1 MRTTIHVFAGAKHFE
16 IAARMKLP
24 NLPLGAH
31 LYYPHARNWAKVV
44 KKDAVKQ
51 TVSVATERVP
61 SCYKTKA
68 LILSV

>member
-1 MRTTIHVFAGAKHFE
+1 MQKIIHVFAGANHFE

-31 LYYPHARNWAKVV
+31 LYYPHAKNWAKVV
-44 KKDAVKQ
+44 KKGTVKE
-51 TVSVATERVP
+51 TVTVPIKRVP
-61 SCYKTKA
+61 AIYKTKA

>member
-31 LYYPHARNWAKVV
+31 LYYPHARNWTKVV
-44 KKDAVKQ
+44 KKGAVKE
-51 TVSVATERVP
+51 TVPVPIKRVP
-61 SCYKTKA
+61 AIYKTKA

>member
-1 MRTTIHVFAGAKHFE
+1 MRTIIHVFAGAKHFE

-31 LYYPHARNWAKVV
+31 LYYPHAKNWAKVV
-44 KKDAVKQ
+44 KKGAVKE
-51 TVSVATERVP
+51 TVTVP
-61 SCYKTKA
+61 IKGVPAIYKTKA

>member
-1 MRTTIHVFAGAKHFE
+1 MRTIIHVFAGAKHFE

-31 LYYPHARNWAKVV
+31 LYYPHAKNWAKVV
-44 KKDAVKQ
+44 KKGTVKE
-51 TVSVATERVP
+51 TVTVPIKRVP
-61 SCYKTKA
+61 AIYKTKA

>member
-1 MRTTIHVFAGAKHFE
+1 MFAGAKHFE
-16 IAARMKLP
+16 IAAKMKLP

-31 LYYPHARNWAKVV
+31 LYYPHGRNWAKVV

-51 TVSVATERVP
+51 TVPVPIKRVP
-61 SCYKTKA
+61 TFYKTKA